1 VPGCERR
8 LSTLSP
14 EGQGF
19 RTGWSAQPQAILR
32 GLCVRLRSF
41 EVAKAKDMAITLG
54 PSLVTADELEDYRH
68 DGRLSLDLVAASL
81 VAS

>member
-1 VPGCERR
+1 
-8 LSTLSP
+8 
-14 EGQGF
+14 
-19 RTGWSAQPQAILR
+19 
-32 GLCVRLRSF
+32 
-41 EVAKAKDMAITLG
+41 MAITLG